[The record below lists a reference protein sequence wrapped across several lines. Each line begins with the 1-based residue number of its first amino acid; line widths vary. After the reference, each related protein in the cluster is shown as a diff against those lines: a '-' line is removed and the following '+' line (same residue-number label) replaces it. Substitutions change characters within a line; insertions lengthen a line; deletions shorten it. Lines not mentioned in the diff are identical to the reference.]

1 MAGVRLN
8 VGLKSGRSRI
18 CSRNPSRDGSS
29 VDALNHAIAV
39 ASTKRDIVLT
49 SNDENRSGERGRLW
63 RIADSQELT
72 SRYGL
77 FGFLRFDSEANVILA
92 RVEESVCQS
101 GEVRVREVTGR
112 VVVLEHCVVVTV
124 NQIVELGRANVV
136 PNLRC
141 IDIDIN
147 LVEES
152 CETGYDVSLDIVLL
166 GESLNTS
173 GGSIAKAERLI
184 QACAV

>member
-1 MAGVRLN
+1 M
-8 VGLKSGRSRI
+8 
-18 CSRNPSRDGSS
+18 
-29 VDALNHAIAV
+29 
-39 ASTKRDIVLT
+39 
-49 SNDENRSGERGRLW
+49 
-63 RIADSQELT
+63 
-72 SRYGL
+72 
-77 FGFLRFDSEANVILA
+77 
-92 RVEESVCQS
+92 
-101 GEVRVREVTGR
+101 REVTGR